1 MKRPSH
7 SIISRNVLIRPLT
20 TVLRDK
26 PGSCS
31 HLPVSD
37 MTSSTYPGLQNSQS
51 TQQYSD
57 SVLLFLL
64 SSRSDINRLKET
76 KAQKR
81 MKEDHTRTLN
91 DWQRMNLTELKVLPE
106 QSRYQVKKAI
116 MSYLGTSKGSNRA
129 LKPLLSELS
138 AAE

>member
-1 MKRPSH
+1 MTLLFDYLEKSSVSTTEYLPYNATSH
-7 SIISRNVLIRPLT
+7 ALVLGSQ
-20 TVLRDK
+20 LR
-26 PGSCS
+26 
-31 HLPVSD
+31 L
-37 MTSSTYPGLQNSQS
+37 MTNSTYPGLQNSQN

-57 SVLLFLL
+57 SVFLLFF

-138 AAE
+138 TAE